1 MPALRTNSI
10 DDDGQ
15 YQIDHNRRA
24 QADCLKQS
32 SYCLGSIALF
42 ILAGM
47 IGNPEVAANIPGGA
61 VTSALIT
68 IGIVIGVLILC
79 RLQMK

>member
-1 MPALRTNSI
+1 MASKIINSI
-10 DDDGQ
+10 DDEHFE
-15 YQIDHNRRA
+15 IDYNRRA
-24 QADCLKQS
+24 QANCLKQS

-47 IGNPEVAANIPGGA
+47 IGLPEIANSIPGGA
-61 VTSALIT
+61 ITTGLISL
-68 IGIVIGVLILC
+68 GIVIGVLILC